1 DDEDL
6 GLTPLVTYT
15 TRPIRSGEVN
25 GCEYFFTD
33 LETLN
38 KYREDSKVIECRV
51 YATVNGDWHYATVDD
66 GQLDKDINY
75 ILITTLDSYTSLK
88 NYFSSDRVIP
98 FYVEVEDG
106 VRLERALSRERTQL
120 SPNYSELCRRF
131 LADSQDFSE
140 ERLNS
145 CGIVK
150 RYINNDLNSCIKAI
164 KEDIL
169 RLL

>member
-1 DDEDL
+1 
-6 GLTPLVTYT
+6 
-15 TRPIRSGEVN
+15 
-25 GCEYFFTD
+25 
-33 LETLN
+33 
-38 KYREDSKVIECRV
+38 
-51 YATVNGDWHYATVDD
+51 
-66 GQLDKDINY
+66 DINY

-88 NYFSSDRVIP
+88 NYFSSNRVIP

-140 ERLNS
+140 ERLNN